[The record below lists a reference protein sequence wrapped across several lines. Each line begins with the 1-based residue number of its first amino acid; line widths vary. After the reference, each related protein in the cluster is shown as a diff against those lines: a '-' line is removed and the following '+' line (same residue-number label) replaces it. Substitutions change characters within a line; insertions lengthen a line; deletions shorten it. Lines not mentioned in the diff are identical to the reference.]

1 MTTISQEA
9 LGKRKS
15 YFSGAAASAAT
26 YSNNKKCNKKKRNL
40 FSAFRRKVWLSWEI
54 AGKKLKLKKKNGLEG
69 KKID

>member
-15 YFSGAAASAAT
+15 YFSGAAAAT
-26 YSNNKKCNKKKRNL
+26 YSNNKKCNKKKKNL

-54 AGKKLKLKKKNGLEG
+54 AGKKLKLKEKKLI
-69 KKID
+69 KD

>member
-15 YFSGAAASAAT
+15 YFSGAAAAT
-26 YSNNKKCNKKKRNL
+26 YSNNKKCNKKKKKSFFCVSKESMAELRN
-40 FSAFRRKVWLSWEI
+40 SRKKTKVER
-54 AGKKLKLKKKNGLEG
+54 